1 MSRFPQIQTG
11 PGTWRVVAK
20 GLAIIILTSIKC
32 HFSPRIFP
40 TAIEF
45 QVRIKLICWRC
56 ELVLDFM
63 LLFWIDEPNNNLL
76 STLSIL
82 SAQWCFIFNVCK
94 NVHFAFYTSKRKSFK
109 VAKHFRTA
117 HVPAAER
124 FHTWKY
130 RGINILFIRFPFLKL
145 ITHPGKW
152 CSVEENSFVE
162 WSCLLGLP
170 KARQRSFSEGNLR
183 RIGPGM
189 ILIIIIIF

>member
-20 GLAIIILTSIKC
+20 GPAIIILTSIKC

-45 QVRIKLICWRC
+45 QVRIVLICWRVD
-56 ELVLDFM
+56 LVLDFM
-63 LLFWIDEPNNNLL
+63 LFWIEEPNNNLL
-76 STLSIL
+76 STLSIF

-94 NVHFAFYTSKRKSFK
+94 NVHFAFYTSKRESFK

-130 RGINILFIRFPFLKL
+130 RGIKKHSFHTFSILK
-145 ITHPGKW
+145 THNSSRKVMFRWRKFFCGMELPPGA
-152 CSVEENSFVE
+152 
-162 WSCLLGLP
+162 P
-170 KARQRSFSEGNLR
+170 
-183 RIGPGM
+183 
-189 ILIIIIIF
+189 